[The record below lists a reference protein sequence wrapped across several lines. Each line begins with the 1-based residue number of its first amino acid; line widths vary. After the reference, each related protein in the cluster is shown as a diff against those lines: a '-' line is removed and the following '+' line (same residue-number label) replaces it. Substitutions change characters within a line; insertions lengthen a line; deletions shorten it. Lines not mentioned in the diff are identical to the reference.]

1 MTEKEFVDIAM
12 PIGLTFTIGYM
23 VFIMYKLGKDSKA
36 GRFGM
41 GIIFL
46 ALGLGIFGFVLK
58 FVIKLFLQADIDQ

>member
-12 PIGLTFTIGYM
+12 PVGLTFTIGYM

-41 GIIFL
+41 AIIFL

-58 FVIKLFLQADIDQ
+58 FFIKMYLQTDIDQ